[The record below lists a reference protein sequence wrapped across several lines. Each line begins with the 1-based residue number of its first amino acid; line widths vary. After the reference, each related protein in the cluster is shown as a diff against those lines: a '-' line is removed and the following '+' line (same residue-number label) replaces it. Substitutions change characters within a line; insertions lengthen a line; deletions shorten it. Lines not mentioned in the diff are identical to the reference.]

1 MGAGGV
7 VAGPRGG
14 GPEWMQPGVG
24 AGLDASPGAGEG
36 CCGACLAVGGA
47 GSAAW
52 SPLGWGAGPRAP
64 AGTRTS
70 PARPRPL
77 ACGCVAASP
86 PPGCVSRCHP
96 RTAAALRNLGLR
108 KERGNRG
115 GRPAAGR
122 GRTNGPWASV
132 RVCGG
137 PPGPPPPHLR
147 VTSWAP
153 AWSPPLALHPAAGG
167 GSTCRLHVDPVGT
180 GAPPP
185 TRPHCAGAGGQVQ
198 LGTSARLPASHPP
211 SRHLLDFAPGW
222 CPLWG
227 DF

>member
-1 MGAGGV
+1 
-7 VAGPRGG
+7 
-14 GPEWMQPGVG
+14 MQPGVG

>member
-1 MGAGGV
+1 M
-7 VAGPRGG
+7 R
-14 GPEWMQPGVG
+14 PGVG
-24 AGLDASPGAGEG
+24 AGLDASPGVGEG
-36 CCGACLAVGGA
+36 CCGACLGGGA

-52 SPLGWGAGPRAP
+52 SPLGWGAGPRAS

-77 ACGCVAASP
+77 ACGCVSASP
-86 PPGCVSRCHP
+86 PPGCVSRCHS

-108 KERGNRG
+108 KERGIRG

-122 GRTNGPWASV
+122 GRTSGPRASV
-132 RVCGG
+132 RGCGV
-137 PPGPPPPHLR
+137 PPGPAPHLR

-185 TRPHCAGAGGQVQ
+185 TRPHCSGAGGQFRW
-198 LGTSARLPASHPP
+198 GRGAGAARNKH
-211 SRHLLDFAPGW
+211 
-222 CPLWG
+222 
-227 DF
+227 

>member
-1 MGAGGV
+1 MCSSDLARGGCRPGCQPRGRGGV
-7 VAGPRGG
+7 LRRLLGG
-14 GPEWMQPGVG
+14 GGRGQRSLVPARVGRGPEGTCRDPDIACPPTAPGLRLCCRLPSPRLRVSLSP
-24 AGLDASPGAGEG
+24 ADRRRLAKPGAPQRKRKSRRATGCREG
-36 CCGACLAVGGA
+36 TDKRAVGLCA
-47 GSAAW
+47 CVWGSTW
-52 SPLGWGAGPRAP
+52 PS
-64 AGTRTS
+64 
-70 PARPRPL
+70 
-77 ACGCVAASP
+77 
-86 PPGCVSRCHP
+86 
-96 RTAAALRNLGLR
+96 
-108 KERGNRG
+108 
-115 GRPAAGR
+115 
-122 GRTNGPWASV
+122 
-132 RVCGG
+132 
-137 PPGPPPPHLR
+137 PPHLR